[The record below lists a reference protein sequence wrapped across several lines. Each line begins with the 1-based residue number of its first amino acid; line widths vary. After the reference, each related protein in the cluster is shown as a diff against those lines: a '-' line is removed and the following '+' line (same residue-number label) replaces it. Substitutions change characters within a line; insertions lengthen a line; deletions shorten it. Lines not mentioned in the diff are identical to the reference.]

1 MAQIDPAVEAALSV
15 LGPDEVF
22 EVLVFPGPKG
32 LGPLG
37 DFLKDLQARGA
48 LHYTLL
54 ATAGCASV
62 RAKRPMLMGLAHNP
76 NVSRVVLNGAVPG
89 A

>member
-15 LGPDEVF
+15 LGSDEVF

-32 LGPLG
+32 LAPLG
-37 DFLKDLQARGA
+37 EFLKDLQARGA
-48 LHYTLL
+48 LHFTLL
-54 ATAGCASV
+54 TTAGCASV

-76 NVSRVVLNGAVPG
+76 NVSRITVNGAAPG

>member
-1 MAQIDPAVEAALSV
+1 MAQIDPAVEAAFAGLR
-15 LGPDEVF
+15 PDDVF
-22 EVLVFPGPKG
+22 EVLVYPGPKG

-37 DFLKDLQARGA
+37 EFLKDLQARGA

-54 ATAGCASV
+54 TSGGCASV

-76 NVSRVVLNGAVPG
+76 NVSRITVNGAAPR

>member
-1 MAQIDPAVEAALSV
+1 MAQIDPAVEAALAV

-37 DFLKDLQARGA
+37 EFLKDLQARGA
-48 LHYTLL
+48 LHYTVL

-76 NVSRVVLNGAVPG
+76 NVSRVVLNGAAPG